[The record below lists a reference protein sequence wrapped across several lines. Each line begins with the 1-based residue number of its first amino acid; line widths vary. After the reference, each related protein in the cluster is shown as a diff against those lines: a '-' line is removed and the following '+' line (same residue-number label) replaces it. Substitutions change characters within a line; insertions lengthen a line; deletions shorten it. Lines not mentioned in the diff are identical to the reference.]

1 MVKSAAACDSSI
13 ATVFRASPNY
23 GERRGPFAPD
33 AIILHYTGMNSAEA
47 ALALLCNPASGVSC
61 HYVVLEDG
69 GIVQLVRE
77 SARAWHAGDSFW
89 QGHTDL
95 NSASIGIEIVN
106 AGHDGG
112 LPPFAD
118 AQIESVVA
126 LCRDLSQRYSI
137 IPARVLAHSDI
148 APSRKRDP
156 GERFPWSRL
165 AKAGVGVWRESD
177 QAKAGPTMNMAGVQT
192 MLARYGYK
200 IEQTGVLDA
209 RTRAVV
215 VAFQRHFRPAHTDGE
230 LDPQTVSILSALV
243 QINGPEVGGDQN

>member
-1 MVKSAAACDSSI
+1 MAEHRRQNDHW
-13 ATVFRASPNY
+13 RDHGD
-23 GERRGPFAPD
+23 GEDGLGTDR
-33 AIILHYTGMNSAEA
+33 AEA
-47 ALALLCNPASGVSC
+47 VQQDGIGIRPAG
-61 HYVVLEDG
+61 EDG
-69 GIVQLVRE
+69 GEVI
-77 SARAWHAGDSFW
+77 
-89 QGHTDL
+89 
-95 NSASIGIEIVN
+95 
-106 AGHDGG
+106 
-112 LPPFAD
+112 
-118 AQIESVVA
+118 A

-215 VAFQRHFRPAHTDGE
+215 VAFQRHFRPAHIDGE